1 MSLEKIFDEI
11 FNIDIN
17 IRYIGVFRNGKLYGK
32 VRKGVKTYLDEEET
46 KLSIV
51 QAVRRWEERKAWES
65 KIGRPLYTL
74 TMYEKVKR
82 ITMQIDENTI
92 LLMSTDI
99 ESEHEKILLRI
110 LDFKKKIKDSS

>member
-11 FNIDIN
+11 FDISMN
-17 IRYIGVFRNGKLYGK
+17 IRYIGIYRNEKLYGK
-32 VRKGVKTYLDEEET
+32 MRKGLKPYLDEEET
-46 KLSIV
+46 KQSI
-51 QAVRRWEERKAWES
+51 AEALRRWEERKAWES
-65 KIGRPLYTL
+65 KIGRPIYSL
-74 TMYEKVKR
+74 TMYAKIKR
-82 ITMQIDENTI
+82 ITVQIAENVI

>member
-11 FNIDIN
+11 FDISIN
-17 IRYIGVFRNGKLYGK
+17 IRYIGIHRNGKLYGRM
-32 VRKGVKTYLDEEET
+32 RKGLKPYLDEEET
-46 KLSIV
+46 KQSITE
-51 QAVRRWEERKAWES
+51 AIRRWEERKAWKP
-65 KIGRPLYTL
+65 KIGRPIYTV

-82 ITMQIDENTI
+82 ITMQIAENVI

>member
-17 IRYIGVFRNGKLYGK
+17 IRYIGIYRNGKLYGK
-32 VRKGVKTYLDEEET
+32 VRKGLKTYLNEEET
-46 KLSIV
+46 KRSID
-51 QAVRRWEERKAWES
+51 QAVRRWEERKEWES
-65 KIGRPLYTL
+65 KIGRPIYTL
-74 TMYEKVKR
+74 TMYSKVKR
-82 ITMQIDENTI
+82 ITIQIAENLI

-99 ESEHEKILLRI
+99 ESDHERILLRI